1 MWPMT
6 RNRVALGVAA
16 LGLAVSASA
25 AVRSDF
31 DGDGKADVLWR
42 NEASGQHRVWLMNG
56 SAIAADGSVG
66 RESDRF
72 WLVQGAADFTGDG
85 KADIL
90 WRHAL
95 SGENRLWVMNMF
107 AVTSRVSL
115 PPLPDT
121 DWRVAGVADFTGDG
135 QADILW
141 RHEAT
146 GQNILWPVAGGAVG
160 TPLAVPLQSDLA
172 YRVAGVGDMGADG
185 KADILWRNSRTG
197 ENRIWF
203 MNGVGVWISGEIPVA
218 DGGWEVAGLAD
229 FNGDGKADIL
239 WRHAAL
245 GLNALWRM
253 SHQRVLG
260 TAAVH
265 GMSGPEWRVALAADV
280 SGDRKADILWRHRTS
295 GKTYIWLMN
304 GATTAD
310 IVFLAGET
318 ADPGWSVGFL
328 PEAATSSTL
337 FVATLLAEGG
347 ASTTASGTAS
357 LVLSA
362 DERSVRL
369 GVSFSGLT
377 SSEIAAHVHGPA
389 DPGATAPPVF
399 SLPLGT
405 FTHVS
410 WVLEP
415 TGGLSV
421 ADQVAA
427 LRSGRMYVNV
437 HTSRYPDGE
446 IRGHFRTVLGPPSPT
461 TLPNPA
467 PAHPTTQAEAR
478 RFLEQSTM
486 GGTQA
491 LADRVLALGYA
502 GFIDE
507 QLAQPRSTYLDF
519 VSSVPASINDPGRV
533 TALRSRFF
541 INAMSGPDQL
551 RQRVVF
557 ALSQILVVSA
567 RDIINGRGV
576 AAYVDLLGAHAF
588 GNFRQLLDDV
598 TLNPAMGNYLDMV
611 NNDKPNP
618 VTGRTA
624 NENYARELLQLFSI
638 GVFQLNPNGTL
649 KLQADPSAKLNAS
662 ARPIPTY
669 EQKVVEGLARV
680 FTGWTYDSVP
690 PNPPPTNFNVTAN
703 YFEPMA
709 LIPTRHDTGSKEVL
723 DGVVLPAGQAGGQ
736 DLAAALDQVFNHPN
750 VGPFLGRQL
759 IQHLVTS
766 NPTPGYVA
774 RVTQAFEGL
783 PPYGTGV
790 RGDMKAVVKAVLLD
804 VEARRDPAATPD
816 FGRLQDPALLVTRTV
831 RSLEGVGQGY
841 GLQERAGQMGQG
853 VFTAPTVFSFYSPD
867 YQVPGTPLLGPP
879 FQIFTES
886 TAIRRANFMNT
897 LIFGTIPR
905 PAYAPPGSTTA
916 SLVLAPWIAVAGNP
930 TQLVDDLS
938 LRLMHGAMPADMR
951 SRIIQAVSA
960 IPATNPT
967 YRAQTAMYLIATSAQ
982 YNVQR

>member
-1 MWPMT
+1 MT

-42 NEASGQHRVWLMNG
+42 NEASGQHRLWLMNG
-56 SAIAADGSVG
+56 KRIAADGSID

-72 WLVQGAADFTGDG
+72 WLEQGAVDFTGDG

-95 SGENRLWVMNMF
+95 SGENRLWVMNTF
-107 AVTSRVSL
+107 AVTRRVSL

-121 DWRVAGVADFTGDG
+121 DWRVAAAADFTGDG
-135 QADILW
+135 QADVLW

-146 GQNILWPVAGGAVG
+146 GQNMLWPSADGAG
-160 TPLAVPLQSDLA
+160 TPVAVRLQADLA
-172 YRVAGVGDMGADG
+172 FRVAGVGDMDGDG
-185 KADILWRNSRTG
+185 KADILWRNDSTG
-197 ENRIWF
+197 ENRVWF
-203 MNGVGVWISGEIPVA
+203 MNGGALASFGGIPTVA
-218 DGGWEVAGLAD
+218 GTGWGVAGLAD
-229 FNGDGKADIL
+229 FDGDGKEDIL
-239 WRHAAL
+239 WRHVSL
-245 GLNALWRM
+245 GLNVLWRM
-253 SHQRVLG
+253 SRLTVLG

-265 GMSGPEWRVALAADV
+265 GMSDPEWRVAMAADV
-280 SGDRKADILWRHRTS
+280 SGDGKADILWRHRTS
-295 GKTYIWLMN
+295 GKTHIRLMN
-304 GATTAD
+304 GGTTTGMAILAGQTAD
-310 IVFLAGET
+310 AS
-318 ADPGWSVGFL
+318 WSVAFL
-328 PEAATSSTL
+328 PEAAASSTL
-337 FVATLLAEGG
+337 FVATLLTEGG

-362 DERSVRL
+362 DERSARL
-369 GVSFSGLT
+369 NVSFTGLT
-377 SSEIAAHVHGPA
+377 SPEIAAHVHGPA
-389 DPGATAPPVF
+389 DPGGSAPPVF

-405 FTHVS
+405 FTDVS

-421 ADQVAA
+421 ADQLEA
-427 LRSGRMYVNV
+427 LRTGRMYVNV
-437 HTSRYPDGE
+437 HTSNYPNGE
-446 IRGHFRTVLGPPSPT
+446 IRGHYRSVIGPASPT
-461 TLPNPA
+461 TPPNPA

-491 LADRVLALGYA
+491 LADRVLAVGYA
-502 GFIDE
+502 GFVDE
-507 QLAQPRSTYLDF
+507 QFAQPRSTYLDF
-519 VSSVPASINDPGRV
+519 VSSVPASVYDPARIS
-533 TALRSRFF
+533 ALRSRFF
-541 INAMSGPDQL
+541 INAMNGPDQL

-557 ALSQILVVSA
+557 ALSQIFVVSA
-567 RDIINGRGV
+567 RDIINARGMAV
-576 AAYVDLLGAHAF
+576 YADLLGAHAF
-588 GNFRQLLDDV
+588 GNFRQLLDDL

-638 GVFQLNPNGTL
+638 GVFKLNPNGTL

-669 EQKVVEGLARV
+669 EQKVVEGFARV

-690 PNPPPTNFNVTAN
+690 PNPPPANFNVTAY
-703 YFEPMA
+703 YFEPMV
-709 LIPTRHDTGSKEVL
+709 LVPNRHDTGSKEVL
-723 DGVVLPAGQAGGQ
+723 DGAVLPEGQAGGQ
-736 DLAAALDQVFNHPN
+736 DLAAALDRVFNHPN

-766 NPTPGYVA
+766 NPSPGYVA

-804 VEARRDPAATPD
+804 VEARRDPAMTPD
-816 FGRLQDPALLVTRTV
+816 FGRLMDPALLVTRTV

-841 GLQERAGQMGQG
+841 GLQERAAQMGQS

-867 YQVPGTPLLGPP
+867 YQVPGTALLGPP
-879 FQIFTES
+879 FQIYTES
-886 TAIRRANFMNT
+886 TAIRRANFMNS
-897 LIFGTIPR
+897 LFFGTIPR
-905 PAYAPPGSTTA
+905 PFYAPPGSTTA
-916 SLVLAPWIAVAGNP
+916 SVALAPWVAVAGNP
-930 TQLVDDLS
+930 THLVDDLS
-938 LRLMHGAMPADMR
+938 LRLMHWAMPLDMR

-960 IPATNPT
+960 IPASNPT